1 MVEER
6 RQDSKS
12 RSGSF
17 RDSIRGNWQ
26 TRPRKTRTHIRALS
40 PEVRKASGGKMVR
53 RREVKAESGRD
64 TTWASPWKEA
74 ERQGQS
80 NRDSHITSLHTCS
93 GQTRY
98 GVRSS
103 GRVQKDSR

>member
-53 RREVKAESGRD
+53 RREIKAKTGRD
-64 TTWASPWKEA
+64 SARTGPWKEA

-80 NRDSHITSLHTCS
+80 HRDSHIASQVSTSGS
-93 GQTRY
+93 DK
-98 GVRSS
+98 VW
-103 GRVQKDSR
+103 